1 MEDLN
6 ITINKANELVDEYIN
21 NPITKL
27 HLRETEVLMRA
38 LAKRLHEDEE
48 KWGIIGLLH
57 DIDWDLTKDNS
68 TEHCIRCQEILKEA
82 GASDFLIESVVSHG
96 YSNEMIPMLKERQ
109 RTTSIQHCL
118 VAAETLTGLIIA
130 SALMTPDKKLSSLSL
145 HSLQKRFKAK
155 KFAERCNRDL
165 ILECEKADIS
175 LDEFL
180 QIGLSSLQ
188 NIAGELGL

>member
-1 MEDLN
+1 MEQLN
-6 ITINKANELVDEYIN
+6 ITTKEASELLDKYIS

-27 HLRETEVLMRA
+27 HLIETEAIMRA
-38 LAKRLHEDEE
+38 LAKKFDEDEE

-68 TEHCIRCQEILKEA
+68 TEHCIKCQEILKKA
-82 GASDFLIESVVSHG
+82 GASDFLIETIISHG
-96 YSNEMIPMLKERQ
+96 YSNEMIPKLKEKQ
-109 RTTSIQHCL
+109 RTTTIQHCL

-130 SALMTPDKKLSSLSL
+130 SVLMTPDKKLSNLSL

-165 ILECEKADIS
+165 ILECEKVDIP

-180 QIGLSSLQ
+180 QIGLTSLQ
-188 NIAGELGL
+188 SISNELGF